1 MVRETKIIGAR
12 TNNLKNITCSFPHS
26 KLTVITGV
34 SGSGKSSLA
43 FDTLYAE
50 GQRRYVESLSTYA
63 RQFIERMPRPP
74 VDYVYNIQP
83 AIAIEQKNKVK
94 NARSTVGTASEIND
108 FLRLLFAK
116 IGVIYCTDCGIPV
129 IEHTPN
135 SIIDNLFEKLPA
147 ETRFYVLA
155 PLKLK
160 GTESLHSLR
169 EELIRAGYYRV
180 MVDDNLIDLTEEESK
195 LEVKSKKLKELL
207 IVIDRMVLN
216 EGERAR
222 LADSLATALNIGK
235 GVVVLKPVDGEILLY
250 RAGLICDQCGKHYKR
265 PEPLLFSFYSPL
277 GACPTCQGF
286 GKIITIDYDKV
297 IPNPALSLNEHPIA
311 PFNYPA
317 FEEMY
322 DYMAESTKDEKIPW
336 DVPWQNLSKKH
347 KYIIINGKGE
357 WCGIKGFF
365 DWLESKRYKVHY
377 RVMLSRFRG
386 YETCPDCE
394 GTRLVP
400 EARSVRIGGKN
411 IAELS
416 AMSIKDLRDWF
427 NKLELPATQ
436 LQMVERILTEIKNR
450 LKYLDDIGLGYL
462 TLDRQTRTL
471 SGGEA
476 QRINLASALGSSL
489 TETLYVL
496 DEPTVGLHPRD
507 SERLLNTLKAL
518 KNIGNTVVVVEHDPV
533 IIRGADKIID
543 LGPGAGENGG
553 SIVFEGSIKQ
563 LLKNPDSIT
572 AKYLNHRNKKTS
584 PRKFRNPRGYIR
596 IYGARQ
602 HNLKSI
608 DVEIPLGVFCC
619 LTGVSGSGKSTLA
632 EEILYAGFQRFR
644 RQEPVELG
652 EFDRIEG
659 LEQIDEMILVNQS
672 PLGRSARS
680 NPATYTKAYDSI
692 RRLMA
697 QTYDARKRGVTAS
710 QFSFNVPG
718 GRCEECQGTGTIT
731 IEMQFLA
738 DVEIVCEKCE
748 GKRFKKH
755 ILDIRY
761 RGKNIYDI
769 LNMTVTEAKEFFS
782 DSPEVC
788 NALEPLVEVGL
799 GYLRL
804 GQNTTTLSGGEAQ
817 RLKLAGFLTQA
828 LSSRHR
834 KKLFLIFDEPTTGLH
849 PADIDTLVR
858 VLNLL
863 VDRGYSILVIEH
875 NLDLIAHADW
885 IIDLGPEGGDEG
897 GRVVAAGTPLD
908 LLRHP
913 DSYTAHYLQ
922 KILKD

>member
-1 MVRETKIIGAR
+1 MAKETKIIGAR
-12 TNNLKNITCSFPHS
+12 TNNLKGITCSFPHS

-116 IGVIYCTDCGIPV
+116 IGVIYCTECGIPV
-129 IEHTPN
+129 IEHTPH
-135 SIIDNLFEKLPA
+135 SIIEHLFETMPRD
-147 ETRFYVLA
+147 TRFYVLA
-155 PLKLK
+155 PLKIK
-160 GTESLHSLR
+160 SSESIGSLR
-169 EELIRAGYYRV
+169 QELIRAGYYRV
-180 MVDDNLIDLTEEESK
+180 MINDTLIDLTEEESTSVFK
-195 LEVKSKKLKELL
+195 NKKLKELL
-207 IVIDRMVLN
+207 IVIDRMALKRA
-216 EGERAR
+216 EQAR
-222 LADSLATALNIGK
+222 LADSISTALNIGK
-235 GVVVLKPVDGEILLY
+235 GVVFIKPVDGDALLY
-250 RAGLICDQCGKHYKR
+250 RAGLVCDRCGRVYKR

-286 GKIITIDYDKV
+286 GKIITIDYSKV
-297 IPNPALSLNEHPIA
+297 IPNPALSLDEHPIA

-322 DYMAESTKDEKIPW
+322 DYMAESTSGEKIPW
-336 DVPWQNLSKKH
+336 DVPWQELSKTH
-347 KYIIINGKGE
+347 RDIIINGKGE

-377 RVMLSRFRG
+377 RVMLARFRG
-386 YETCPDCE
+386 YETCPDCG

-400 EARSVRIGGKN
+400 EARSVTIGGKN

-427 NKLELPATQ
+427 EKLQIPASQ
-436 LQMVERILTEIKNR
+436 LRMVERILTEIRNR
-450 LKYLDDIGLGYL
+450 LRYLDEIGLGYL

-476 QRINLASALGSSL
+476 QRINLATALGSSL

-518 KNIGNTVVVVEHDPV
+518 KKIGNTVVVVEHDPV

-553 SIVFEGSIKQ
+553 SVVFEGSIKQ
-563 LLKNPDSIT
+563 LLKNSSSIT
-572 AKYLNHRNKKTS
+572 AKYLNHRKKK
-584 PRKFRNPRGYIR
+584 PLFRQFRKPRGYIT

-608 DVEIPLGVFCC
+608 DVKIPLGVFCC

-652 EFDRIEG
+652 EFDRIDG

-680 NPATYTKAYDSI
+680 NPATYTKAYDAI

-697 QTYDARKRGVTAS
+697 QTYDARQRGVSAS

-738 DVEIVCEKCE
+738 DVEVVCEKCE

-755 ILDIRY
+755 ILDIKY

-769 LNMTVTEAKEFFS
+769 LNLTVTEAMEFFH

-788 NALEPLVEVGL
+788 KALEPLVQVGL

-817 RLKLAGFLTQA
+817 RLKLASFLSQA
-828 LSSRHR
+828 LSSKHR
-834 KKLFLIFDEPTTGLH
+834 KKIFLIFDEPTTGLH
-849 PADIDTLVR
+849 PADIDTLAR
-858 VLNLL
+858 VMNLL

-875 NLDLIAHADW
+875 NLDLIAYADW
-885 IIDLGPEGGDEG
+885 IIDLGPEGGDKG
-897 GRVVAAGTPLD
+897 GRVVASGTLRD
-908 LLRHP
+908 LLHHP
-913 DSYTAHYLQ
+913 TSYT
-922 KILKD
+922 